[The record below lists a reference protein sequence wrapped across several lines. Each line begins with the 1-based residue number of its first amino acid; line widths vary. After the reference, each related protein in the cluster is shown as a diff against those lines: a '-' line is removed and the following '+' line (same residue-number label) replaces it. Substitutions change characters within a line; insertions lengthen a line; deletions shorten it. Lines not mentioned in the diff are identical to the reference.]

1 MKDRTYYKQFEET
14 LVEELLSVCD
24 TYPKSVD
31 ANAPFIITV
40 DEINEVWDR
49 VAPEYMVDAVKN
61 VNQYPKYTFAV
72 PGFFGLA
79 LAKLWDECWAD
90 NSAITYAELCGPEMF
105 DNADEYILQHF
116 LDRQLNTEESEKLSD
131 QMRTFAQHA
140 MDKIRHED
148 IEPQTTQAYYV
159 LAHSARAVFRA
170 SVALELSK
178 RGYKYQKEER
188 YFS

>member
-1 MKDRTYYKQFEET
+1 MKDRAYYKQFEET
-14 LVEELLSVCD
+14 LVEELLSSCGD
-24 TYPKSVD
+24 YPKSTD
-31 ANAPFIITV
+31 TNAPFIITV
-40 DEINEVWDR
+40 DEINAVWDK
-49 VAPEYMVDAVKN
+49 VAPEFMVDAVKN

-72 PGFFGLA
+72 PGFFGVA
-79 LAKLWDECWAD
+79 LTKLWDECWAD
-90 NSAITYAELCGPEMF
+90 NSEITYSELCGPEMF

-116 LDRQLNTEESEKLSD
+116 LEMQLNTEESEKLSD

-148 IEPQTTQAYYV
+148 VEPQTTQAYYV

-178 RGYKYQKEER
+178 RGYKYHKEDR